1 MACPS
6 SLLNGTDFEEIACK
20 WPACGSQRIP
30 ALNVTMCT
38 HRSRCNAPTCTAKY
52 LTRARLMKQHH
63 PGREGGSNG
72 LWPFLRRRFGKFLTS
87 LSPWPV
93 TGSQLYLG
101 ENVLRR
107 RLMVLGMIESYGS
120 GQNRC

>member
-1 MACPS
+1 MARPS

-72 LWPFLRRRFGKFLTS
+72 ALAF
-87 LSPWPV
+87 SPAEIW
-93 TGSQLYLG
+93 Q
-101 ENVLRR
+101 VLDLIVPMAGDSTEAR
-107 RLMVLGMIESYGS
+107 
-120 GQNRC
+120 N